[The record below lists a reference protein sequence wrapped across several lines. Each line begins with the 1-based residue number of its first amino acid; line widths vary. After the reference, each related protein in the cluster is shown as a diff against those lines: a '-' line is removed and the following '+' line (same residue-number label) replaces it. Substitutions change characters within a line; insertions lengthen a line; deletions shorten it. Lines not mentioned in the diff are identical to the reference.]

1 MDLHL
6 KDKIALVTG
15 SGSRIGY
22 GRGIARTLAQEG
34 CHIITA
40 DIDLEGAEETAD
52 EIKALGSKA
61 IAIEVDVTDRTSVD
75 EMVNTVIDKFDRIDI
90 LVNNAGASSP
100 DKPFIDT
107 AKSDW
112 EIDINVNLLGQMNVV
127 HAVLPHM
134 ISRKYGRIVNFS
146 GGQGIPNISIYGAA
160 KAGVEAFTHSLA
172 AEVARFGIIVNG
184 VAPGLGDTGLTK
196 GASEGHKEGYKRI
209 SMLNRL
215 CTPEDVGP
223 AVAFVASDVCSY
235 MTGQIFPLRTL

>member
-6 KDKIALVTG
+6 KDKVALVTG
-15 SGSRIGY
+15 SASRIGY
-22 GRGIARTLAQEG
+22 GRGIALTLAQEG

-40 DIDLEGAEETAD
+40 DIDLEGAQKTAD
-52 EIKALGSKA
+52 EVEALGVKA
-61 IAIEVDVTDRTSVD
+61 MAVKVDVTDRTSVD

-100 DKPFIDT
+100 NQPFVDTEKP
-107 AKSDW
+107 DW
-112 EIDINVNLLGQMNVV
+112 EIDINVNLLGQMNMA

-146 GGQGIPNISIYGAA
+146 GGKGIPNLSIYGAA

-172 AEVARFGIIVNG
+172 AEVARFGVIVNG
-184 VAPGLGDTGLTK
+184 LSPGLGDTGLIK
-196 GASEGHKEGYKRI
+196 GDTERQKEGYKKI

-215 CTPEDVGP
+215 CTHEDVGP
-223 AVAFVASDVCSY
+223 AVAFIASDVCSY